1 VQVRER
7 SSGKTIFTRLNP
19 AGSEQRVS
27 GKPPLMLV
35 IGNARSVQVTYN
47 ARPVDLGPYIVRDDV
62 ARFTL
67 E

>member
-1 VQVRER
+1 
-7 SSGKTIFTRLNP
+7 
-19 AGSEQRVS
+19 
-27 GKPPLMLV
+27 
-35 IGNARSVQVTYN
+35 VQVTYN